1 MTSVVRAFMTTAT
14 RATILVVLVAAG
26 AACGPKHVRQ
36 DGPGSTSQVV
46 LLPDPDSG
54 TTGSAAVSNGSGTV
68 DLNSPRAAT
77 KVSSGQ
83 APGAVTI
90 LSETEVQDTFGPA
103 LAALPPAPIH
113 FTLFYKFDS
122 DELTDES
129 SALVP
134 QILETV
140 KQRAS
145 PDVVV
150 TGHTDT
156 IGTAASNAALG
167 MRRAVAVR
175 TLLVEAGLDPAFVE
189 VTSHGEADLLVST
202 ADNVAEPR
210 NRRVEITVR

>member
-1 MTSVVRAFMTTAT
+1 MTSTA
-14 RATILVVLVAAG
+14 RATILVVVAAAG
-26 AACGPKHVRQ
+26 AACGPKNVRP
-36 DGPGSTSQVV
+36 DAAGSTTQVV
-46 LLPDPDSG
+46 LLPDPESG
-54 TTGSAAVSNGSGTV
+54 KTGSAAVSNGSGAV

-77 KVSSGQ
+77 KVSGGNV
-83 APGAVTI
+83 PGAVTI
-90 LSETEVQDTFGPA
+90 LSETEVKETFGAA
-103 LAALPPAPIH
+103 LEALPPPPVH

-134 QILETV
+134 QILDAV

-145 PDVVV
+145 PDVAV

-189 VTSHGEADLLVST
+189 VASHGEADLLVPT

>member
-1 MTSVVRAFMTTAT
+1 MTCTAG
-14 RATILVVLVAAG
+14 ATILVAVVAAG

-36 DGPGSTSQVV
+36 EGPGSTTEVV

-54 TTGSAAVSNGSGTV
+54 KTGSAAVSNGSGAV

-77 KVSSGQ
+77 NVPSGQ
-83 APGAVTI
+83 GPGAVTI
-90 LSETEVQDTFGPA
+90 LSETEVQERFGPA
-103 LAALPPAPIH
+103 LEALPPAPIH

-134 QILETV
+134 QILEAV

-156 IGTAASNAALG
+156 IGTAAGNAALG

-175 TLLVEAGLDPAFVE
+175 TLLVDAGLDPAFVE
-189 VTSHGEADLLVST
+189 VASHGEADLLVAT